1 MKNISHMRLVLTCIF
16 LGMTVLP
23 VAHAQL
29 PVTTIELSQITQE
42 AEKFLQQQTL
52 NLNHQIEI
60 SIKPIDSRL
69 KLQAC
74 EQLTSFLPPGAKA
87 WGKVTVGIRCN
98 SPKPWT
104 IYVAA
109 QVRVFGDYFVTK
121 NAISSGQII
130 TEQDIVKVH
139 GELSSQAP
147 GVVMQTQ
154 AAVGKTMLASVPA
167 GVSVRL
173 DMFKS
178 LPVIQQGQNIK
189 VISQGVGFRV
199 SNDAIAVNSANE
211 GQIARAKTTAGLL
224 ISGIART
231 GGIIE
236 VQ

>member
-1 MKNISHMRLVLTCIF
+1 MKNYSQMRLALACII
-16 LGMTVLP
+16 LSIPTWQL
-23 VAHAQL
+23 AHAQL
-29 PVTTIELSQITQE
+29 PVTTIELSQIMQE
-42 AEKFLQQQTL
+42 AEKFLRQQTL
-52 NLNHQIEI
+52 NLSDQIEI

-98 SPKPWT
+98 GPKPWT

-109 QVRVFGDYFVTK
+109 QVKVFGDYFVTK
-121 NAISSGQII
+121 NAVSAGQII

-147 GVVMQTQ
+147 GVIMQTQ
-154 AAVGKTMLASVPA
+154 AAVGKTMLTSFPA
-167 GVSVRL
+167 GVSVRQE
-173 DMFKS
+173 MFKT
-178 LPVIQQGQNIK
+178 LPVIQQGQSIK
-189 VISQGVGFRV
+189 VISQGAGFRV
-199 SNDAIAVNSANE
+199 TNDAVALNNATE
-211 GQIARAKTTAGLL
+211 GQIARAKTNTGIL